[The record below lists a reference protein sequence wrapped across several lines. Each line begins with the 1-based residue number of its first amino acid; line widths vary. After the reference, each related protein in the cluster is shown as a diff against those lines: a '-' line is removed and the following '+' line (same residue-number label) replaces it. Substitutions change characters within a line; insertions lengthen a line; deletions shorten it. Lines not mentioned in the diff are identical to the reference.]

1 MPLKKDEG
9 FPGAKNEIRDVLC
22 FLFHRITAGV
32 LIIVIQSGFI
42 FLLGVRIDPANEVRV
57 LVRTSG
63 RQKAVRVCLAKFIMT
78 YDQIIYYLFYGI
90 KNCQLSSSSFD
101 KSKLDARSVQTDY
114 LISTLLTV
122 SDI

>member
-1 MPLKKDEG
+1 M
-9 FPGAKNEIRDVLC
+9 C